1 MDSERAESG
10 EVKQVATERAGRGRS
25 SWLPSLDELLMQG
38 YASGWRGKSEVI
50 KEILRQCPELP
61 RHVIWKRASRLGV
74 TQKRQANEAKT
85 QYGRWSADEDKLL
98 LQLCGEYPARLIGEK
113 LHRSERAVRLRLLR
127 LAGSSSFRDGYKQT
141 EISRDLGVSPATVR
155 RWVVLGWLNLRGRR
169 ITDRSFRQF
178 CREHGSEINF
188 DSLSKD
194 MKSWLTGEM
203 GLARD
208 PSAEV
213 PDKWYS
219 IRKHALSTKSCP
231 RCGRQIRGNA
241 YYRHVKTCR
250 GKVGR
255 VPGASDGYF

>member
-10 EVKQVATERAGRGRS
+10 EVERVANKRANRARS
-25 SWLPSLDELLMQG
+25 SWPGTLDDMLKQG
-38 YASGWRGKSEVI
+38 YASGWRGKREVI

-61 RHVIWKRASRLGV
+61 RHVIWKRASRLGL
-74 TQKRQANEAKT
+74 TQKRQENVEKT
-85 QYGRWSADEDKLL
+85 QHGHWSADEDKLL
-98 LQLCGEYPARLIGEK
+98 LQLCGEYPARMIGEK

-141 EISRDLGVSPATVR
+141 EVSRDLGVSPATVR

-188 DSLSKD
+188 DNLRKD
-194 MKSWLTGEM
+194 MKSWLREEM
-203 GLARD
+203 GLITKPD
-208 PSAEV
+208 VKV
-213 PDKWYS
+213 PEKWYAM
-219 IRKHALSTKSCP
+219 RKHALRVRSCP
-231 RCGRQIRGNA
+231 RCAREIRGNA

-255 VPGASDGYF
+255 VPGGSDSYF